1 LSNDR
6 LKNKRVA
13 EPSRLGSR
21 DCKDRI
27 RLRRILSLQIEGEVD
42 MAKKL
47 FIFEDDK
54 FTNFY
59 PLTYNRPIYELLC
72 GILRL
77 KDKLIALYPEAEV
90 ILLCRDY
97 LTEVLRQKGSG
108 KVNNFSI
115 KKEDQLLFIN
125 GRILAENKLP
135 QKIKFSG
142 KEIGFTFKGELV
154 ALSLKGE
161 DFKKYEDEVKTLYKK
176 DKIRSIIKKIKAVEI
191 KFNIINYL
199 WDLIKSNP
207 EEIEKDF
214 IRLFQVKKN
223 DLRKVV
229 ESSVKI
235 YNQKDVYIGK
245 NTHIDAFVV
254 LDARKGPVYID
265 EDVAIQSHTWIAGP
279 AYIGAGSVLLGAKI
293 REGTSIGSFCRIGGE
308 VENSIFLGYSNKY
321 HEGFLGHSYAGEWV
335 NLGALTTNSDLK
347 NNYGNI
353 KVFLNGKNID
363 TGLIKVGSMIGDHVK
378 TGIGTLLNTG
388 INIGFGSNLF
398 GGGMIK
404 EKFIP
409 SFYWG
414 GVQGFSEYEF
424 GKMIDTAEKVMK
436 RRNKK
441 LTSKE
446 KRLFSILFEL
456 TKEERKLIRVR

>member
-1 LSNDR
+1 
-6 LKNKRVA
+6 
-13 EPSRLGSR
+13 
-21 DCKDRI
+21 
-27 RLRRILSLQIEGEVD
+27 

-54 FTNFY
+54 FINFY
-59 PLTYNRPIYELLC
+59 PLTYNRPVYELLC
-72 GILRL
+72 GITKL
-77 KDKLIALYPEAEV
+77 KDKLIPLYPKAEV

-97 LTEVLRQKGSG
+97 LAEVLRLKSSH
-108 KVNNFSI
+108 KVNSFSV

-135 QKIKFSG
+135 QKINFSG
-142 KEIGFTFKGELV
+142 KEKGFTFKSELV
-154 ALSLKGE
+154 ALSLRGE

-176 DKIRSIIKKIKAVEI
+176 DKIRSIIKKIKTVEI
-191 KFNIINYL
+191 KLKIINHL
-199 WDLIKSNP
+199 WDLIKLNP

-214 IRLFQVKKN
+214 KRLFRVRKK
-223 DLRKVV
+223 DLKKGV

-235 YNQKDVYIGK
+235 YNQKDIYIGK

-254 LDARKGPVYID
+254 LDARKGPIYMD
-265 EDVAIQSHTWIAGP
+265 EDVAIQSHTRIEGP
-279 AYIGAGSVLLGAKI
+279 AYIGAGSILLGAKI
-293 REGTSIGSFCRIGGE
+293 KEGTSIGPFCRIGGE

-321 HEGFLGHSYAGEWV
+321 HEGFLGHSYVGEWV

-363 TGLIKVGSMIGDHVK
+363 TGLIKVGSLIGDHVK

-414 GVQGFSEYEF
+414 GVQGFSEYEL
-424 GKMIDTAEKVMK
+424 GKMINTTEKVMK

-446 KRLFSILFEL
+446 KKLFLKLFEL

>member
-1 LSNDR
+1 
-6 LKNKRVA
+6 
-13 EPSRLGSR
+13 
-21 DCKDRI
+21 
-27 RLRRILSLQIEGEVD
+27 

-54 FTNFY
+54 FINFY
-59 PLTYNRPIYELLC
+59 PLTYNRPVYELLC
-72 GILRL
+72 GITKL
-77 KDKLIALYPEAEV
+77 KDKLIPLYPEAEV

-97 LTEVLRQKGSG
+97 LAEVLRQKSFD

-135 QKIKFSG
+135 QKINFSE
-142 KEIGFTFKGELV
+142 KEKGFTFKNELV
-154 ALSLKGE
+154 ALSLRGE

-176 DKIRSIIKKIKAVEI
+176 DKIRSIIKKIKTVEI
-191 KFNIINYL
+191 KSEILNYL
-199 WDLIKSNP
+199 WDFIKLNP
-207 EEIEKDF
+207 GQIEKDF
-214 IRLFQVKKN
+214 HKLIQVKKK
-223 DLRKVV
+223 DFEKGA

-245 NTHIDAFVV
+245 HTHMDAFVV
-254 LDARKGPVYID
+254 LDARKGPIYMD
-265 EDVAIQSHTWIAGP
+265 EDVAIQSHTRIEGP
-279 AYIGAGSVLLGAKI
+279 AYIGAGSILLGAKI
-293 REGTSIGSFCRIGGE
+293 KEGTSIGPFCRIGGE

-321 HEGFLGHSYAGEWV
+321 HEGFLGHSYVGEWV

-363 TGLIKVGSMIGDHVK
+363 TGLIKVGSMMGDHVK

-414 GVQGFSEYEF
+414 GVQGFSEYELV
-424 GKMIDTAEKVMK
+424 KMIDTAEKVMK

-456 TKEERKLIRVR
+456 TKEERKLVRV

>member
-1 LSNDR
+1 MS
-6 LKNKRVA
+6 
-13 EPSRLGSR
+13 
-21 DCKDRI
+21 
-27 RLRRILSLQIEGEVD
+27 
-42 MAKKL
+42 KKL

-54 FTNFY
+54 FENFY
-59 PLTYNRPIYELLC
+59 PLTYNRPVYELLC
-72 GILRL
+72 GITQL
-77 KDKLIALYPEAEV
+77 KDKLITLYPKAEV

-97 LTEVLRQKGSG
+97 LAGVLRQKSFC

-135 QKIKFSG
+135 QKINFSG
-142 KEIGFTFKGELV
+142 KEKGFTFKGELV
-154 ALSLKGE
+154 ALSLRGE
-161 DFKKYEDEVKTLYKK
+161 DFKKYEDEAKTLYKK
-176 DKIRSIIKKIKAVEI
+176 DKIRSIIKKIKTVEI
-191 KFNIINYL
+191 KSEILNYL
-199 WDLIKSNP
+199 WDFIKLNP
-207 EEIEKDF
+207 GQIEKDF
-214 IRLFQVKKN
+214 NKLIQVKKK
-223 DLRKVV
+223 DFEKRV

-235 YNQKDVYIGK
+235 YNQKDVYVGK
-245 NTHIDAFVV
+245 NSQIDAFVV

-265 EDVAIQSHTWIAGP
+265 EDVAIQSHTRIEGP
-279 AYIGAGSVLLGAKI
+279 AYIGEGSILLGAKI
-293 REGTSIGSFCRIGGE
+293 REGTSIGPFCRIGGE
-308 VENSIFLGYSNKY
+308 VENSVFLSYSNKY
-321 HEGFLGHSYAGEWV
+321 HEGFLGHSYVGEWV

-353 KVFLNGKNID
+353 KVFLKGKNID
-363 TGLIKVGSMIGDHVK
+363 TGLINVGSMIGDHVK
-378 TGIGTLLNTG
+378 TGIGALLNTG
-388 INIGFGSNLF
+388 INIGFGTNIF

-446 KRLFSILFEL
+446 KKLFSKLFEL
-456 TKEERKLIRVR
+456 TREERGI

>member
-1 LSNDR
+1 
-6 LKNKRVA
+6 
-13 EPSRLGSR
+13 
-21 DCKDRI
+21 
-27 RLRRILSLQIEGEVD
+27 

-59 PLTYNRPIYELLC
+59 PLTYNRPVYELLC
-72 GILRL
+72 GITKL
-77 KDKLIALYPEAEV
+77 KDKLISLYPEAEV

-97 LTEVLRQKGSG
+97 LAEVLRQKSFG

-125 GRILAENKLP
+125 GRILAGNKLP
-135 QKIKFSG
+135 PKINYSE
-142 KEIGFTFKGELV
+142 KEKGFTFKGELV
-154 ALSLKGE
+154 ALSLRGE
-161 DFKKYEDEVKTLYKK
+161 DFKKYEDEAKTLYQK
-176 DKIRSIIKKIKAVEI
+176 DKIRSIIKKIKTVEI
-191 KFNIINYL
+191 KSEILNYL
-199 WDLIKSNP
+199 WDFIKLNP
-207 EEIEKDF
+207 GQIEKDF
-214 IRLFQVKKN
+214 NKLIQVKKK
-223 DLRKVV
+223 DFEKRV

-235 YNQKDVYIGK
+235 YNQKDVYVGK
-245 NTHIDAFVV
+245 HSQIDAFVV
-254 LDARKGPVYID
+254 LDARKGPIYMD
-265 EDVAIQSHTWIAGP
+265 EDVAIQSHTRIEGP
-279 AYIGAGSVLLGAKI
+279 AYIGAGSILLGAKI

-321 HEGFLGHSYAGEWV
+321 HEGFLGHSYVGEWV

-378 TGIGTLLNTG
+378 TGIGALLNTG
-388 INIGFGSNLF
+388 INIGFGSNIF

-424 GKMIDTAEKVMK
+424 EKMMDTAEKVMK

-446 KRLFSILFEL
+446 KRLFSKLFEL
-456 TKEERKLIRVR
+456 TREERRI